1 MLTNRQTGCLR
12 SQLSEID
19 TFVALRAVSEI
30 ARPIFICLRAQT
42 CCHRLP
48 RFGLTKPLQI
58 MSASVQSPNL
68 RTEAIAGVTTFFT
81 MAYII
86 VVNPSILSTP
96 GTGMAFS
103 GVLTATVLVCFVM
116 TLLMGLYAKLPFAV
130 APGMGINAYFTFT
143 IILTQKVWWQVA
155 LGIVFWA
162 GVLFL
167 IISVTPVRET
177 IAKAIPAELR
187 LGTAAG
193 IGIFLTFIGLK
204 NAGLIAADPVTF
216 VKLGTLGLPA
226 ILTVVATSISVWL
239 LTRKSAFAFLAG
251 IAAATLLGWALGLVK
266 APPRLLSAPDF
277 STVFL
282 KLDIL
287 GALKLSLLPAIIGIL
302 FTDLFDS
309 ISTFI
314 GVAHAADLLDE
325 HGHPKNLKQGLVV
338 DSLATLGAGVA
349 GTSSG
354 TAYIESI
361 AGINMGGRT
370 GMTSVFTALCFLPCF
385 FLAPL
390 AGMVPPYATASVL
403 ILVGTSMF
411 RSVGKISFSKIE
423 EGLPAFLTIILIPL
437 TFSITQ
443 GILWGFIS
451 HVGLYWIVGR
461 RRDVHP
467 VMYALA
473 AVSVG
478 LLLLEHVRF

>member
-1 MLTNRQTGCLR
+1 MT
-12 SQLSEID
+12 
-19 TFVALRAVSEI
+19 
-30 ARPIFICLRAQT
+30 
-42 CCHRLP
+42 
-48 RFGLTKPLQI
+48 
-58 MSASVQSPNL
+58 L
-68 RTEAIAGVTTFFT
+68 RTEAIAGITTFFT
-81 MAYII
+81 MAYIV
-86 VVNPSILSTP
+86 VVNPTILSTP

-130 APGMGINAYFTFT
+130 APGMGINAFFTFT
-143 IILTQKVWWQVA
+143 IILTHKVWWQVA

-167 IISVTPVRET
+167 LISITPIRET
-177 IAKAIPAELR
+177 IAKAIPPELR
-187 LGTAAG
+187 IGTAAG

-204 NAGLIAADPVTF
+204 NAGLIASDPVTF
-216 VKLGTLGLPA
+216 VRLGTLGVQAVLA
-226 ILTVVATSISVWL
+226 IIGVIVTVIMM
-239 LTRKSAFAFLAG
+239 TRKSPLAFLAG
-251 IAAATLLGWALGLVK
+251 IFVVTLLAWAGGQIT
-266 APPRLLSAPDF
+266 LLEHFFSAPDF
-277 STVFL
+277 KTVFL
-282 KLDIL
+282 KLDIW

-325 HGHPKNLKQGLVV
+325 HGNPRNLRQGLII
-338 DSLATLGAGVA
+338 DSVATFGAGLA

-361 AGINMGGRT
+361 AGINSGGRT

-385 FLAPL
+385 FIAPL
-390 AGMVPPYATASVL
+390 AGMVPAYATAPVL
-403 ILVGTSMF
+403 VLVGASMF
-411 RSVGKISFSKIE
+411 RSVSQVDFRKIE

-451 HVGLYWIVGR
+451 HVGLYLFVGR
-461 RRDVHP
+461 RKEIHP
-467 VMYALA
+467 VMFVLALVA
-473 AVSVG
+473 VG
-478 LLLLEHVRF
+478 LLVLEHSELARGLYE

>member
-1 MLTNRQTGCLR
+1 
-12 SQLSEID
+12 
-19 TFVALRAVSEI
+19 V
-30 ARPIFICLRAQT
+30 
-42 CCHRLP
+42 
-48 RFGLTKPLQI
+48 TKPD
-58 MSASVQSPNL
+58 L
-68 RTEAIAGVTTFFT
+68 RTEAIAGITTFFT
-81 MAYII
+81 MAYIV
-86 VVNPSILSTP
+86 VVNPAILSTP

-116 TLLMGLYAKLPFAV
+116 TLLMGVYAKLPFAV

-143 IILTQKVWWQVA
+143 VILTQHVWWQTA

-167 IISVTPVRET
+167 VISVTPIRET

-187 LGTAAG
+187 IATAAG

-204 NAGLIAADPVTF
+204 NAGLITSDPVTF
-216 VKLGTLGLPA
+216 VKLGTLNFTTLLTGVGF
-226 ILTVVATSISVWL
+226 IVTVVL
-239 LTRKSAFAFLAG
+239 LIRRSALAFLAG
-251 IAAATLLGWALGLVK
+251 IFVVTVLAWAAGLVK
-266 APPRLLSAPDF
+266 APEQMFSPPDF
-277 STVFL
+277 KTVFL

-314 GVAHAADLLDE
+314 GVAHAAELLDE
-325 HGHPKNLKQGLVV
+325 NGNPRNLRQGLIV
-338 DSLATLGAGVA
+338 DSVATFGAGLA

-361 AGINMGGRT
+361 AGINSGGRT
-370 GMTSVFTALCFLPCF
+370 GLTSVFTALCFLPCF

-390 AGMVPPYATASVL
+390 AAMVPPFATAPVMVFVGAAMFKSVSS
-403 ILVGTSMF
+403 INF
-411 RSVGKISFSKIE
+411 ARIE

-443 GILWGFIS
+443 GILWGFIA
-451 HVGLYWIVGR
+451 HVVLYLLAGR
-461 RRDVHP
+461 RKDVHP
-467 VMYALA
+467 VMYILA
-473 AVSVG
+473 AVAIG
-478 LLLLEHVRF
+478 LLVLEHT

>member
-1 MLTNRQTGCLR
+1 
-12 SQLSEID
+12 
-19 TFVALRAVSEI
+19 V
-30 ARPIFICLRAQT
+30 
-42 CCHRLP
+42 
-48 RFGLTKPLQI
+48 TKPD
-58 MSASVQSPNL
+58 L
-68 RTEAIAGVTTFFT
+68 RTEAIAGITTFFT
-81 MAYII
+81 MAYIV
-86 VVNPSILSTP
+86 VVNPAILSTP

-130 APGMGINAYFTFT
+130 APGMGINAYFTYT
-143 IILTQKVWWQVA
+143 VILQQGVWWQIA

-167 IISVTPVRET
+167 LISVTPVRET

-187 LGTAAG
+187 IATAAG

-216 VKLGTLGLPA
+216 VKLGTLDRHTLFGAAGMLV
-226 ILTVVATSISVWL
+226 TVVL
-239 LTRKSAFAFLAG
+239 LVRRSALAYLAG
-251 IAAATLLGWALGLVK
+251 IFVITVITWLAGDIK
-266 APPRLLSAPDF
+266 APEQIFTTPDF
-277 STVFL
+277 KTVFL

-287 GALKLSLLPAIIGIL
+287 GALKISLLPAIVGIL

-325 HGHPKNLKQGLVV
+325 NGNPRNLRQGLIV
-338 DSLATLGAGVA
+338 DSVATFGAGLA

-354 TAYIESI
+354 TAYIESV
-361 AGINMGGRT
+361 AGINSGGRT
-370 GMTSVFTALCFLPCF
+370 GLTSVFTALCFLPCF

-390 AGMVPPYATASVL
+390 AGMVPLYATAPVL
-403 ILVGTSMF
+403 ILVGAAMF
-411 RSVGKISFSKIE
+411 KSVGQINFTRIE

-451 HVGLYWIVGR
+451 HVGLYLITGR
-461 RRDVHP
+461 RKDVHP
-467 VMYALA
+467 VMYVLA
-473 AVSVG
+473 AVAIA
-478 LLLLEHVRF
+478 LLWLEHT